1 MAKVSFSQY
10 SMWSSCPQ
18 QYKLNYIDKLGE
30 SSSNIHT
37 IFGSAMHE
45 TIQHYLSVMYGV
57 SKKQADEINLDKLLL
72 ERMRENFTKEKEA
85 MSEGAPCEQIELEE
99 FYGDG
104 RRILQWFIKHIGKF
118 YSKSGYELV
127 GIEIPLNAKVKE
139 GVHFIGFI
147 DIVLRDLAENAII
160 IIDLKTST
168 MGWNQYQKA
177 DKLKNSQILLYKKYY
192 SELFNIPLSKIKVE
206 YQILRRK
213 LPEDSAFPVPHISK
227 HIPANGAPSV
237 NKVYEEFM
245 DFINT
250 VFDDSGNYRDIQ
262 YPKVPGNNKKN
273 CKWCEFH
280 SRGICDG
287 KPQK

>member
-10 SMWSSCPQ
+10 SMWSSCPH

-37 IFGSAMHE
+37 IFGTAMHE

-57 SKKQADEINLDKLLL
+57 SKKQADEINKDKLLL
-72 ERMRENFTKEKEA
+72 EKMREAYKSEA
-85 MSEGAPCEQIELEE
+85 DKMSEGTPCTQIQLEE

-104 RRILQWFIKHIGKF
+104 RRILQWLDKHMHKF
-118 YSKSGYELV
+118 YSKSGFELV
-127 GIEIPLNAKVKE
+127 GIEIPLNATIKE

-147 DIVLRDLAENAII
+147 DIVIRDLASNEII

-177 DKLKNSQILLYKKYY
+177 DKMKNSQILLYKKYY
-192 SELFNIPLSKIKVE
+192 SDLFNIPLQKIKVE

-213 LPEDSAFPVPHISK
+213 LPEDSAFPVPHVSK
-227 HIPANGAPSV
+227 HIPAHGSPSV
-237 NKVYEEFM
+237 KKVYDEFM
-245 DFINT
+245 EFINT
-250 VFDDSGNYRDIQ
+250 VFDDSGKFKDIEF
-262 YPKVPGNNKKN
+262 PKVPGAAKKN
-273 CKWCEFH
+273 CKFCEFGN
-280 SRGICDG
+280 RGICD
-287 KPQK
+287 KKATK

>member
-10 SMWSSCPQ
+10 SMWSSCPH

-37 IFGSAMHE
+37 IFGTAMHE

-57 SKKQADEINLDKLLL
+57 SKKQADEINKDKLLL
-72 ERMRENFTKEKEA
+72 ENMRNAYKSEA
-85 MSEGAPCEQIELEE
+85 DKMSEGTPCTQIQLEE

-104 RRILQWFIKHIGKF
+104 RRILAWLDKHIHKF
-118 YSKSGYELV
+118 YSKSGFELV
-127 GIEIPLNAKVKE
+127 GIEIPLNATIKE

-147 DIVLRDLAENAII
+147 DIVIRDLASNEII

-177 DKLKNSQILLYKKYY
+177 DKMKNSQILLYKKYY
-192 SELFNIPLSKIKVE
+192 SELFSIPLQKIKVE

-213 LPEDSAFPVPHISK
+213 LPEDSAFPVPHVSK
-227 HIPANGAPSV
+227 HIPAHGSPSV
-237 NKVYEEFM
+237 KKVYDEFM
-245 DFINT
+245 EFINT
-250 VFDDSGNYRDIQ
+250 VFDDGGGFKDIEF
-262 YPKVPGNNKKN
+262 PKVPGAAKKN
-273 CKWCEFH
+273 CKFCEFGN
-280 SRGICDG
+280 RGICD
-287 KPQK
+287 KKATK